1 MPVYVRNHNRD
12 SAFRAVCAQTIEA
25 GQLVGLN
32 GSGQLVL
39 ADADAATPIEAVG
52 FALERAVAGET
63 IGVAQIGRLE
73 NPAWSFTPGARLF
86 TSGTAGGFTATAP
99 ATAGNI
105 VQPVA
110 RALTATKVAV
120 NVQLALAK
128 VQASGSTTVA
138 FL

>member
-1 MPVYVRNHNRD
+1 MPTYVRNHNRD
-12 SAFRAVCAQTIEA
+12 SAFRAVCAAAVSA

-32 GSGQLVL
+32 ASGQLVL

-52 FALERAVAGET
+52 FALENGAAGET

-73 NPAWSFTPGARLF
+73 DPSWSWTPGARLF
-86 TSGTAGGFTATAP
+86 VSGTAGAFAATAP
-99 ATAGNI
+99 SGAGNI

-110 RALTATKVAV
+110 RALSATKVAV